1 MDPKR
6 FDDVA
11 KALANDA
18 DRRTVLKRAAGGLVG
33 GLLALAGVNVGEAAD
48 KKGKKGKKPC
58 PCDKTTEK
66 CVKDSKGKW
75 TCVPKTPVC
84 TPNYAKCDDGK
95 DCCSGYCDTTKGY
108 GKCAPKPVT
117 PPCTPKTCSYY
128 KGKCGTFDDKCG
140 GTVTCSCPTG
150 KTCDKGYCKEQKPAP
165 VCGNWCSPYDDKIS
179 CAPGCYCK
187 KYGDKTY
194 KCAPNGK

>member
-33 GLLALAGVNVGEAAD
+33 GLLALAGVNVEAAD

-66 CVKDSKGKW
+66 
-75 TCVPKTPVC
+75 
-84 TPNYAKCDDGK
+84 
-95 DCCSGYCDTTKGY
+95 
-108 GKCAPKPVT
+108 
-117 PPCTPKTCSYY
+117 
-128 KGKCGTFDDKCG
+128 
-140 GTVTCSCPTG
+140 
-150 KTCDKGYCKEQKPAP
+150 
-165 VCGNWCSPYDDKIS
+165 
-179 CAPGCYCK
+179 
-187 KYGDKTY
+187 
-194 KCAPNGK
+194 